1 MPAPKPTTIGCSKE
15 FRRMLRIVASLEDE
29 TQVAYLD
36 RVVLPLIQSEIRD
49 IVTGPNYKPPTNK

>member
-1 MPAPKPTTIGCSKE
+1 
-15 FRRMLRIVASLEDE
+15 MLRIVASLEDE